1 MRLFFGLLHLS
12 WTVNQPKFDPCSV
25 PNCFCGARKIHP
37 DLETGHSPTQMQSI
51 MDAEFRHYQDVM
63 RAIQAAEIF
72 GWGPAGV
79 ALVRRVAAGR

>member
-1 MRLFFGLLHLS
+1 
-12 WTVNQPKFDPCSV
+12 
-25 PNCFCGARKIHP
+25 
-37 DLETGHSPTQMQSI
+37 MQSI